1 MSRHFTDACMV
12 AWWRGMQGRAPTV
25 QTSVKFRDFQFWSN
39 IFVRFGCV
47 VSPLNLPSLLMV
59 RRSFKLCQW
68 IFTYWS
74 LKVKKKIVKGSIAY
88 KEILSGRLL

>member
-12 AWWRGMQGRAPTV
+12 AWWRGMQGRAPHHTNV
-25 QTSVKFRDFQFWSN
+25 CKISRLQFWSN
-39 IFVRFGCV
+39 TFVRFGRV

-59 RRSFKLCQW
+59 RRSFKLCQR

-74 LKVKKKIVKGSIAY
+74 LKVEKKIVKGSIAY
-88 KEILSGRLL
+88 KEILRGRLL